1 MRKKFPLQVWLL
13 TAMMLIG
20 AGSAWSKT
28 KVGETTNTLYEK
40 TTWAESDLSDWTGSG
55 GSVSID
61 GGLKVSS
68 SNAGWAYTKSLNV
81 SEDAVVTV
89 NATLTAGG
97 ASGRNGSYDY
107 ITVGGITFGFKE
119 QDRKA
124 MVVVDGTSTDLT
136 TTYSRNASHTI
147 SVEINTLSGDI
158 SYTVDGVEGTA
169 SSTTAVNSAV
179 FGHFKNGSESY
190 GINPVLNAL
199 TVTEVAP
206 VYSSVNEVKTWDFTT
221 VSLSTS
227 TDGWTATS
235 TAQNTWK
242 RDFTN
247 STTSVSGLADLVF
260 NGTWRIEN
268 NKDIWMFPGSSVQ
281 IPVTSGQTLTVVG
294 TSNTGGGISVANGD
308 ITTITP
314 DNYAFT
320 AYIIAQSDGYITL
333 TNNNGSGKY
342 FYFTSFEIENAPDV
356 YFSPTICTAE
366 LIDLNIVE
374 PTLNYP
380 EGASVTYSVSNT
392 KIAKL
397 GGEAHSGDLMALN
410 TGVTTVTATV
420 EYKGST
426 YTASYTLTISADE
439 AVTVTNENTY
449 TVVGPGKLGER
460 VVNSVPKITVEMGE
474 NLDDVTNISIVRD
487 EEGIGTVITT
497 LDSNG
502 WQQMWYTGDDKL
514 VQPYQ
519 GTFYTFK
526 PTANGKL
533 TVKGY
538 LRGANSVYLVDADN
552 LAPMPSDLAGL
563 VGKTGV
569 SWNGTGIAPTW
580 AAPAV
585 NGYQMAEKYEGTV
598 GTTGDIL
605 YQTVSNLPNGNYT
618 VVLAANACFTEGRGI
633 TGSDGNEWV
642 WNSNDANNIANVFVD
657 NGTARQTQTMTAL
670 NAGSVNQN
678 GTYTF
683 NVNVVNGTLTIGMN
697 KTAEGTNWH
706 TIQIESLTYN
716 DALQNYNFT
725 PVWSYTP
732 GGDFTNNQ
740 EVDVEAILEA
750 GKTYYLY
757 ANIPSSN
764 GVNAW
769 GTYQLQEFTYESAWH
784 FADRSVVVDFDDVT
798 NYEGMAIETAI
809 EGLNPN
815 LTYTAIFK
823 GNITGTI
830 NASTGKITSIAAADG
845 VDDDDKGGAIVV
857 TATDGTDSDLYVI
870 TVPYKNHEWDFWGL
884 SGTREYPSDLKEEDF
899 DWGMNYE
906 VREYDTST
914 RNLYYLNEPIL
925 TAAQAVHGDNAAFIG
940 ETAGIVVEANAK
952 TFGLRANTINL
963 GDYDNFKAYF
973 LDGGANQAK
982 YADYIETYGLDS
994 DEFTA
999 DKFEELKADGAFVDV
1014 YLKVMLRYTRDDIV
1028 ISDDQPKGTNIAAMT
1043 VGSTLTI
1050 PHVKAGSHI
1059 AIKWYRHA
1067 PNDGDHIMLTNAVDL
1082 NDVAIENGV
1091 YVVNQGR
1098 GNNIFSNPYGWL
1110 EFKAAGN
1117 EGEYVDVTLTCEKGW
1132 THIKAIAIS
1141 EDFYDTNLAIVNDGS
1156 NSARKTEYDTTD
1168 GTDSNT
1174 FATTAYYTRSENG
1187 VQYEY
1192 TLEDITGTID
1202 GNYTISGG
1210 TITFNQGT
1218 QGTATLVLTAFSN
1231 GYAIDREWLPIRVGA
1246 VGDTHQDY
1254 PYTWNFTNIDTD
1266 NLDGTDYWTKD
1277 GDDYSVNETGTTSH
1291 LQDNELKTSA
1301 SDEDGVTE
1309 FDELGIETP
1318 QKEDGTPTGIDLTIT
1333 DNGDGTTTTTVGD
1346 EGITFVVPDVPADA
1360 TVYVKVVTDDNS
1372 TVNVSNGDDSTTPS
1386 ITTLDDGTTVYSIDG
1401 NDDDVKVELKNTE
1414 IKGIAV
1420 TNIFKEARMAS
1431 ASEPGKYYNT
1441 DCQAKDIDYSLT
1453 DYYTGYEMNAMFIK
1467 AEGIGNFDYTRETA
1481 TVEAEPVEAP
1491 VAANTGLIVYT
1502 SDNETLHPL
1511 FVPDVN
1517 TTARQTT
1524 TGNMLVGVLFD
1535 EETENVSVST
1545 ETLKK
1550 YVQQADGSTT
1560 TVDTEVTVYTG
1571 DVTPAEG
1578 ETYRYLFTNQYNMV
1592 GKDVVID
1599 ADEPAFYRLKA
1610 NGGKLKSNRA
1620 YLVIDQSVLTGVNSI
1635 KAIYLH
1641 GLFNDDELDEP
1652 TAIELVEDA
1661 NIGIDVNG
1669 TFYTLSGM
1677 KIQGL
1682 PTKSGIYIQNG
1693 KKIMVK

>member
-1 MRKKFPLQVWLL
+1 
-13 TAMMLIG
+13 MLIG
-20 AGSAWSKT
+20 AGTAWGKT

-40 TTWAESDLSDWTGSG
+40 TTWAESDLSDWPMTASAVGTPTASIGNGLTITYSNSG
-55 GSVSID
+55 GTFTKSVSP
-61 GGLKVSS
+61 
-68 SNAGWAYTKSLNV
+68 
-81 SEDAVVTV
+81 SEDAVITVT
-89 NATLTAGG
+89 ASLTTGG
-97 ASGRNGSYDY
+97 DPQRASSYDFLQVGGVSIRFY
-107 ITVGGITFGFKE
+107 ETNKEAKISIDETETVLFSGNNYTVGGTYSISLSINTLNGDIDYNIAGTE
-119 QDRKA
+119 
-124 MVVVDGTSTDLT
+124 GTSTT
-136 TTYSRNASHTI
+136 TTTS
-147 SVEINTLSGDI
+147 
-158 SYTVDGVEGTA
+158 
-169 SSTTAVNSAV
+169 VNSV
-179 FGHFKNGSESY
+179 SVGHNRGGRENSNQHS
-190 GINPVLNAL
+190 IRLNSI
-199 TVTEVAP
+199 TVSEVAP

-235 TAQNTWK
+235 NAQDTWK

-356 YFSPTICTAE
+356 YFSPTICNAE
-366 LIDLNIVE
+366 LIDLNIDE
-374 PTLNYP
+374 PTLIYP

-439 AVTVTNENTY
+439 AQTVTNGNTY

-460 VVNSVPKITVEMGE
+460 VVNTVPKITVEMGE
-474 NLDDVTNISIVRD
+474 NLNDVTNISIVRD
-487 EEGIGTVITT
+487 ESEIGTVITT

-502 WQQMWYTGDDKL
+502 WQQLWYDGTNQTVL
-514 VQPYQ
+514 PYQ

-569 SWNGTGIAPTW
+569 SWNAGNGGGQAPTW
-580 AAPAV
+580 AAPEV
-585 NGYQMAEKYEGTV
+585 NGYAMAEKYETTV
-598 GTTGDIL
+598 ATTGDIFS
-605 YQTVSNLPNGNYT
+605 QKVTNLPNGSYT
-618 VVLAANACFTEGRGI
+618 VVLRANACFTPGRDI
-633 TGSDGNEWV
+633 VGSNGEVWV
-642 WNSNDANNIANVFVD
+642 WNDADAGNIANIFVD
-657 NGTARQTQTMTAL
+657 NGSSRQTQAMTAKSAD
-670 NAGSVNQN
+670 NVNSDN
-678 GTYTF
+678 GQYTF
-683 NVNVVNGTLTIGMN
+683 NVTVTNGTLTLGMN

-784 FADRSVVVDFDDVT
+784 FADRSVVVDFSDVT
-798 NYEGMAIETAI
+798 SYEGMAIETAI

-823 GNITGTI
+823 GDITGTI
-830 NASTGKITSIAAADG
+830 DASTGRITSIAAAAG

-973 LDGGANQAK
+973 LDGIRPSMQ
-982 YADYIETYGLDS
+982 
-994 DEFTA
+994 
-999 DKFEELKADGAFVDV
+999 
-1014 YLKVMLRYTRDDIV
+1014 
-1028 ISDDQPKGTNIAAMT
+1028 
-1043 VGSTLTI
+1043 TI
-1050 PHVKAGSHI
+1050 
-1059 AIKWYRHA
+1059 
-1067 PNDGDHIMLTNAVDL
+1067 
-1082 NDVAIENGV
+1082 
-1091 YVVNQGR
+1091 
-1098 GNNIFSNPYGWL
+1098 
-1110 EFKAAGN
+1110 
-1117 EGEYVDVTLTCEKGW
+1117 
-1132 THIKAIAIS
+1132 
-1141 EDFYDTNLAIVNDGS
+1141 
-1156 NSARKTEYDTTD
+1156 
-1168 GTDSNT
+1168 
-1174 FATTAYYTRSENG
+1174 
-1187 VQYEY
+1187 
-1192 TLEDITGTID
+1192 
-1202 GNYTISGG
+1202 
-1210 TITFNQGT
+1210 
-1218 QGTATLVLTAFSN
+1218 
-1231 GYAIDREWLPIRVGA
+1231 
-1246 VGDTHQDY
+1246 
-1254 PYTWNFTNIDTD
+1254 
-1266 NLDGTDYWTKD
+1266 
-1277 GDDYSVNETGTTSH
+1277 
-1291 LQDNELKTSA
+1291 
-1301 SDEDGVTE
+1301 
-1309 FDELGIETP
+1309 
-1318 QKEDGTPTGIDLTIT
+1318 
-1333 DNGDGTTTTTVGD
+1333 
-1346 EGITFVVPDVPADA
+1346 
-1360 TVYVKVVTDDNS
+1360 
-1372 TVNVSNGDDSTTPS
+1372 
-1386 ITTLDDGTTVYSIDG
+1386 
-1401 NDDDVKVELKNTE
+1401 
-1414 IKGIAV
+1414 
-1420 TNIFKEARMAS
+1420 
-1431 ASEPGKYYNT
+1431 
-1441 DCQAKDIDYSLT
+1441 
-1453 DYYTGYEMNAMFIK
+1453 
-1467 AEGIGNFDYTRETA
+1467 
-1481 TVEAEPVEAP
+1481 
-1491 VAANTGLIVYT
+1491 
-1502 SDNETLHPL
+1502 
-1511 FVPDVN
+1511 
-1517 TTARQTT
+1517 
-1524 TGNMLVGVLFD
+1524 
-1535 EETENVSVST
+1535 
-1545 ETLKK
+1545 
-1550 YVQQADGSTT
+1550 
-1560 TVDTEVTVYTG
+1560 
-1571 DVTPAEG
+1571 
-1578 ETYRYLFTNQYNMV
+1578 
-1592 GKDVVID
+1592 
-1599 ADEPAFYRLKA
+1599 
-1610 NGGKLKSNRA
+1610 
-1620 YLVIDQSVLTGVNSI
+1620 
-1635 KAIYLH
+1635 
-1641 GLFNDDELDEP
+1641 
-1652 TAIELVEDA
+1652 
-1661 NIGIDVNG
+1661 
-1669 TFYTLSGM
+1669 
-1677 KIQGL
+1677 
-1682 PTKSGIYIQNG
+1682 
-1693 KKIMVK
+1693 